1 MSFRFWQSSA
11 VLSLCFLTLALS
23 SGCSDGG
30 GDDGGTQVNPDT
42 GTDGSVSGD
51 TPSDDAAI
59 DDSALGDVG
68 AVDTETDT
76 GASTDTET
84 DTGPSTDT
92 ATGPL
97 PGVSGVATD
106 CIEGD
111 AGTTVCTLPI
121 VLDAPA
127 PEPMVL
133 AVWIESINGEDVA
146 TADDDYF
153 FSREGLLP
161 GLTLPYYV
169 GIVRIPTGATRA
181 ELAMQVIGDT
191 EVERDETVR
200 FSVETVRAGAL
211 PSEIAITEFSATII
225 NDDEAPPITAA
236 MENRLCVEG
245 DAGESVCEIPIRLS
259 APATVPVRFRAGVD
273 ALLSTSEAG
282 VEFRLDRLSYEIPAG
297 ASEGIVEL
305 VIVGDVVPEPDEVVV
320 LTLELLEGAV
330 PAEINGRGAVISILN
345 DDVLSPVISLPSNL
359 FQHTATTLAD
369 GRVFVAG
376 GNNGAGEVATTLFVS
391 ADGRSVVAGPLL
403 PEERARHA
411 ATLLP
416 DGRVLLSGG
425 LTAGSNVSLSSTVVC
440 DLTVPRCDAGPVMAS
455 GRLLHAAVLLADG
468 KVLMAGGVP
477 DYGLS
482 VKLAS
487 AERYVGEVPGTPA
500 HFEPAENDMP
510 LARDSMSSIRML
522 SGEVLLAGGAGVGT
536 GTQLLRY
543 RPGVGFLLDP
553 ATLSAARINGT
564 ASLLPDGRVLLVG
577 GGDSETTEWVSA
589 SSDPSAPLVVTPGP
603 VLTET
608 RYSHTAISLPDGR
621 VVVSGGLFWDPAT
634 SILGARSSVAVLG
647 PDLTTWQ
654 TSTPLSTPRGQFD
667 AAYLPAAGL
676 IAHIGGSNGVSV
688 SGTMDLL
695 AP

>member
-1 MSFRFWQSSA
+1 
-11 VLSLCFLTLALS
+11 
-23 SGCSDGG
+23 
-30 GDDGGTQVNPDT
+30 
-42 GTDGSVSGD
+42 
-51 TPSDDAAI
+51 
-59 DDSALGDVG
+59 
-68 AVDTETDT
+68 
-76 GASTDTET
+76 
-84 DTGPSTDT
+84 
-92 ATGPL
+92 
-97 PGVSGVATD
+97 
-106 CIEGD
+106 
-111 AGTTVCTLPI
+111 
-121 VLDAPA
+121 
-127 PEPMVL
+127 
-133 AVWIESINGEDVA
+133 
-146 TADDDYF
+146 
-153 FSREGLLP
+153 
-161 GLTLPYYV
+161 
-169 GIVRIPTGATRA
+169 
-181 ELAMQVIGDT
+181 
-191 EVERDETVR
+191 
-200 FSVETVRAGAL
+200 
-211 PSEIAITEFSATII
+211 
-225 NDDEAPPITAA
+225 
-236 MENRLCVEG
+236 
-245 DAGESVCEIPIRLS
+245 
-259 APATVPVRFRAGVD
+259 
-273 ALLSTSEAG
+273 
-282 VEFRLDRLSYEIPAG
+282 
-297 ASEGIVEL
+297 
-305 VIVGDVVPEPDEVVV
+305 
-320 LTLELLEGAV
+320 
-330 PAEINGRGAVISILN
+330 
-345 DDVLSPVISLPSNL
+345 
-359 FQHTATTLAD
+359 LAD

-376 GNNGAGEVATTLFVS
+376 GNTGAGEVATTFFVS

-416 DGRVLLSGG
+416 DGRLLLSGG

-477 DYGLS
+477 DYGS
-482 VKLAS
+482 AGKLAS

-608 RYSHTAISLPDGR
+608 RYYHTAISLPDGR

-654 TSTPLSTPRGQFD
+654 TSAPLSTPRGEFD